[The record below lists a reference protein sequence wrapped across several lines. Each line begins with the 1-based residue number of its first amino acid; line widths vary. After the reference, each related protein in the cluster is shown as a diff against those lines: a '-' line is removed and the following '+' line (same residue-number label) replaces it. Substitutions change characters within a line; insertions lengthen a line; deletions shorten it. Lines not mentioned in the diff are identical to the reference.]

1 MMNEGDICS
10 KCEKG
15 KLLKP
20 KVFYRVFEKGR
31 QPDFICDKCGAP
43 SRELPEVEPPSI
55 TFKKKEVPKKEEKE
69 EKFDWKKE
77 ILKRPNFSQEKGKN
91 STLTIFKSTRKEG
104 KWS

>member
-31 QPDFICDKCGAP
+31 QPDFICDHCGA
-43 SRELPEVEPPSI
+43 SSWKLPEVESPLPI
-55 TFKKKEVPKKEEKE
+55 KEKE
-69 EKFDWKKE
+69 AQETKEPEKFDWKKE